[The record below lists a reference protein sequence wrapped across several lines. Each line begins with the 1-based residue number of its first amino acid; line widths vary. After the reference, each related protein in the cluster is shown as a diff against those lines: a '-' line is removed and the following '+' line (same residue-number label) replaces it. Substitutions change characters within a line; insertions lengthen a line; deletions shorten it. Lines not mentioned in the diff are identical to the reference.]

1 MTTDNSVYVE
11 FKKKKKLVGYLEIQ
25 TKHWG
30 YEWERQS

>member
-11 FKKKKKLVGYLEIQ
+11 FKKKKLVGYLEIQ